1 MLFAKISPTKVM
13 EFFFPFFGTPIV
25 NGPSYKSSYTIL
37 KGLLN
42 EKCDE
47 CAKVGKKEPLDL
59 K

>member
-1 MLFAKISPTKVM
+1 
-13 EFFFPFFGTPIV
+13 V

-42 EKCDE
+42 EKCGE
-47 CAKVGKKEPLDL
+47 CAKAGKKEPLDL